1 MLSPNRNYNREF
13 PSPLH
18 GFYTISNFRYFTTD
32 RGLDASRSLEVDLV
46 LFDRLSALCE
56 SHHPGFPVL
65 PPNGEPLSRDRLL
78 ETIDADIEVWIESLP
93 TVAIRALLHR
103 FQQYSRDPRIRRL
116 WTNYYINTCHVI
128 VLKIWRIL
136 PARIRTQE
144 KLESIL
150 GASYALFSIDLSGQI
165 CAWSGFPNQMLRG
178 FQIGDSPSLDRL
190 CAWSYRTIRNK
201 LYTKLREGE
210 VPYVG
215 LSDLGV
221 VTNNMTSFTRI
232 QTALISID
240 LLGVVK
246 STLLQKYSTLEQEA
260 LRAEIFQAISN
271 HLAVS
276 TEEQYIRCR
285 LLAQTLKAYEV
296 PTNQLVES
304 SFIVVGN
311 FYQDRLADFYRHK
324 LTRLH
329 PQQSNREIQ
338 TLLQQQL
345 PVQMSPQAIKILLM
359 SIGSTVRQYAFSF
372 RDPVAIQYPISDDMT
387 LEEVLE
393 SQESPLLLEDMED
406 EISSEQVS
414 LLYQLIGAFCQLPPV
429 RIDRLSHQQILW
441 LRFGLD
447 LRMID
452 ISSFRNIHF
461 GTAHPNPGGASL
473 CVGQACTALVRYIH
487 QEMNSSE
494 RLNEDAIELAI
505 EVIKNYFS
513 AIRRRLLTQITS
525 QLGIE
530 SSVDLTER
538 SQNEFIYLF
547 TTEIE
552 QMSRL
557 SHHDDVSRSAIERI
571 ANDFLTT
578 NT

>member
-18 GFYTISNFRYFTTD
+18 GFYTISNFRYVTKD
-32 RGLDASRSLEVDLV
+32 KSLDAIRRLEVDLV
-46 LFDRLSALCE
+46 LFDRLSVLCE

-65 PPNGEPLSRDRLL
+65 PPNWVALSRDRQL
-78 ETIDADIEVWIESLP
+78 EIIDVDIIDADIKVWIESLP
-93 TVAIRALLHR
+93 AAAIRALLHR
-103 FQQYSRDPRIRRL
+103 FQQYSGDPKIRRL
-116 WTNYYINTCHVI
+116 WTNYYINICHVI

-150 GASYALFSIDLSGQI
+150 CASYALSSIDHSGQI
-165 CAWSGFPNQMLRG
+165 YVWSGFPNQMLRG

-210 VPYVG
+210 VPYAG

-232 QTALISID
+232 QIALISID

-246 STLLQKYSTLEQEA
+246 STLLQKYPTLEQEA
-260 LRAEIFQAISN
+260 VRAEIFQAISD
-271 HLAVS
+271 HLAAS
-276 TEEQYIRCR
+276 AEEQYIRCK

-296 PTNQLVES
+296 PTNKLVES
-304 SFIVVGN
+304 SFIVVGD
-311 FYQDRLADFYRHK
+311 FYQDRLADFYRNK
-324 LTRLH
+324 LERLR
-329 PQQSNREIQ
+329 PQKSDREIQ

-359 SIGSTVRQYAFSF
+359 SIGSTVRQYAFSVQ
-372 RDPVAIQYPISDDMT
+372 DPVAIQHPISDDMT

-393 SQESPLLLEDMED
+393 SQESSPLLEDMED

-414 LLYQLIGAFCQLPPV
+414 LLYQLIGTFCQLPPA

-461 GTAHPNPGGASL
+461 GTAHPNPGGAAL
-473 CVGQACTALVRYIH
+473 IVRQACTSLVTYIH
-487 QEMNSSE
+487 QGMNSSE
-494 RLNEDAIELAI
+494 TLNEDAIELAI
-505 EVIKNYFS
+505 EVIKSYFS
-513 AIRRRLLTQITS
+513 DGRHRVLTSVTS
-525 QLGIE
+525 QLAINL
-530 SSVDLTER
+530 SVELTDCDRNRFIDLFNTEF
-538 SQNEFIYLF
+538 E
-547 TTEIE
+547 
-552 QMSRL
+552 
-557 SHHDDVSRSAIERI
+557 
-571 ANDFLTT
+571 
-578 NT
+578 